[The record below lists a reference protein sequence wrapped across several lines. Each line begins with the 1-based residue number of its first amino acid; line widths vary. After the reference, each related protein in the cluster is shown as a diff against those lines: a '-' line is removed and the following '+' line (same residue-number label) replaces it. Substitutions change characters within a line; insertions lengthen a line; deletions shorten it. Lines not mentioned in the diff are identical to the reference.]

1 MDPGVFCWQVRSG
14 ALFCLVFCGDIWAKL
29 SEGLSGL
36 SEGPIV
42 VRILRKRK
50 LRFGI
55 GASVTRT
62 IDRIRRRKY
71 ATLVAREDPRVDK
84 WTSQLCSQNKR
95 HVEIKVLKHQ

>member
-36 SEGPIV
+36 SEGPIA

-55 GASVTRT
+55 GASVG
-62 IDRIRRRKY
+62 
-71 ATLVAREDPRVDK
+71 
-84 WTSQLCSQNKR
+84 QL
-95 HVEIKVLKHQ
+95 IG